1 MSSERVAAPRVI
13 YPESDGKPV
22 GETDTH
28 RQEILDLIAA
38 LQDYYRDD
46 ALTYISGNLLLYY
59 EEGNPAAVVSPDVF
73 VVQGVASRKRRVY
86 KLWEEQVP
94 PTLVIEISSRSTR
107 LDDQGTKRA
116 LYAML
121 GVAEYFLFDPLGE
134 YLRPAFQGYR
144 LAGGEYLR
152 MAPDADGALISES
165 LGLRLLPEP
174 GMLALFDRATG
185 ERLLR
190 PAEMAEARRAEA
202 EARRAAEARAA
213 ALEAELERLRN
224 R

>member
-1 MSSERVAAPRVI
+1 MSSEIVAAPRVI
-13 YPESDGKPV
+13 YPESDGKPIA
-22 GETDTH
+22 ESDFH
-28 RQEILDLIAA
+28 RQEIFDLLTT

-59 EEGNPAAVVSPDVF
+59 EEGDPAAVVSPDVF
-73 VVQGVASRKRRVY
+73 VVRGVANRQRRVY

-94 PTLVIEISSRSTR
+94 PTVVIEISSRSTR
-107 LDDQGTKRA
+107 LEDQGTKRA

-134 YLRPAFQGYR
+134 YLKPAFQGYR

-152 MAPDADGALISES
+152 MAPAADGALISEA
-165 LGLRLLPEP
+165 LGLRLRPEP
-174 GMLALFDRATG
+174 GRLGLFDLATG

-190 PAEMAEARRAEA
+190 PAEMAEARV
-202 EARRAAEARAA
+202 A
-213 ALEAELERLRN
+213 ALEAELARLRN